1 WNSSAANATKF
12 QKYLAAENGGGADLV
27 ANCTSASASGW
38 ETFKLWWVS
47 DTSFNFRVFNKQ
59 FLRMEKQFQ
68 DIDGLEDIKLIF
80 SSFEILL
87 KMKLSSADFCPSPPE
102 GLMKEKGEARKEK
115 LRSEGKEKNFEWAWQ
130 HPVESL
136 AVRKAAANFKSLSGV
151 ANKIKLAYTML
162 TLPSWQRNIYLGKA
176 NHNLKSVL
184 AITNMK
190 KRKNGGFRSM
200 WRREKKSET
209 QVAHVIRTKS
219 VQFMPFNLSFF
230 LTLSAVMWFAYGL
243 FLSDICIAI
252 STPTLS
258 LPNVLDFALG
268 VLQMLLYAIYRNAA
282 IYHIK
287 KLTIWDTV
295 LTLSMGSGSNKDS
308 STTSCDN
315 NSIIEAPPSNGRT
328 LDTFG
333 QRTSIYRGVTRHRW
347 TGRYEAH
354 LWDNSCR
361 REGQSR
367 KGRQGGYD
375 KEDKATRAYDL
386 AALKS
391 AR

>member
-1 WNSSAANATKF
+1 MAFRYLFAFLLALCLSHPPHSVLVAQNLPYKAVNLGNWLLAEGWMKPSLFDGNANKGWNSSAANATKF

-38 ETFKLWWVS
+38 ETFK
-47 DTSFNFRVFNKQ
+47 
-59 FLRMEKQFQ
+59 
-68 DIDGLEDIKLIF
+68 
-80 SSFEILL
+80 
-87 KMKLSSADFCPSPPE
+87 
-102 GLMKEKGEARKEK
+102 
-115 LRSEGKEKNFEWAWQ
+115 FEWAWQ

-136 AVRKAAANFKSLSGV
+136 AVRKAATNFKSLSGV

-162 TLPSWQRNIYLGKA
+162 TLPSWQRNIDLGKA

-184 AITNMK
+184 ATTNMK

-200 WRREKKSET
+200 WRREKKTET

-268 VLQMLLYAIYRNAA
+268 VLQMLLYAIYRNAT

-287 KLTIWDTV
+287 KLTIWDTA

-333 QRTSIYRGVTRHRW
+333 QRTSIYRGIDIDGPEDIKLIFGIIAVE
-347 TGRYEAH
+347 GK
-354 LWDNSCR
+354 DNQ
-361 REGQSR
+361 E
-367 KGRQGGYD
+367 KVA
-375 KEDKATRAYDL
+375 K
-386 AALKS
+386 
-391 AR
+391 

>member
-1 WNSSAANATKF
+1 MAF
-12 QKYLAAENGGGADLV
+12 RYLFAFLLALCLSHPPHSVLV
-27 ANCTSASASGW
+27 AQNLPYKAVNLGNWLLAEGW
-38 ETFKLWWVS
+38 MKPSLF
-47 DTSFNFRVFNKQ
+47 DGNANK
-59 FLRMEKQFQ
+59 
-68 DIDGLEDIKLIF
+68 GLQ
-80 SSFEILL
+80 
-87 KMKLSSADFCPSPPE
+87 
-102 GLMKEKGEARKEK
+102 
-115 LRSEGKEKNFEWAWQ
+115 FEWAWQ
-130 HPVESL
+130 HPVKSL

-162 TLPSWQRNIYLGKA
+162 TLPSWQRNIDLGKA

-184 AITNMK
+184 ATTNMK

-209 QVAHVIRTKS
+209 QVFLCVLLIHDCSVFAAPLSIVAHVIRTKS

-243 FLSDICIAI
+243 FFSDICIAI

-268 VLQMLLYAIYRNAA
+268 VLQMLLYVIYRNAA

-287 KLTIWDTV
+287 KLTIWDTA

-333 QRTSIYRGVTRHRW
+333 QRTSIYHGVTRHRW

-375 KEDKATRAYDL
+375 KEDKAARAYDL
-386 AALKS
+386 AAL
-391 AR
+391 

>member
-1 WNSSAANATKF
+1 MAFRYLFAFLLALCLSHPPHSVLVAQNLPYKAVNLGNWLLAEGWMKPSLFDGNANKGWNSSAANATKF

-190 KRKNGGFRSM
+190 
-200 WRREKKSET
+200 
-209 QVAHVIRTKS
+209 
-219 VQFMPFNLSFF
+219 P
-230 LTLSAVMWFAYGL
+230 
-243 FLSDICIAI
+243 
-252 STPTLS
+252 
-258 LPNVLDFALG
+258 
-268 VLQMLLYAIYRNAA
+268 YRPM
-282 IYHIK
+282 
-287 KLTIWDTV
+287 D
-295 LTLSMGSGSNKDS
+295 
-308 STTSCDN
+308 
-315 NSIIEAPPSNGRT
+315 
-328 LDTFG
+328 FG
-333 QRTSIYRGVTRHRW
+333 QERKKE
-347 TGRYEAH
+347 YE
-354 LWDNSCR
+354 
-361 REGQSR
+361 
-367 KGRQGGYD
+367 
-375 KEDKATRAYDL
+375 
-386 AALKS
+386 
-391 AR
+391 